1 MVTPSNKTDVTL
13 RQTIRHVI
21 SMRVRGSQHVP
32 CVFASATTMARPGAI
47 VPALAAEAAGAT
59 GEVLV
64 LRSRVRLILEE
75 ADYFLVIR
83 VTEWVL
89 RKSCWLVYRCL
100 LS

>member
-1 MVTPSNKTDVTL
+1 MARHSNKMDVTL

-32 CVFASATTMARPGAI
+32 CVFASAMTMARLGAI

-59 GEVLV
+59 GEVL
-64 LRSRVRLILEE
+64 RHRVRLILEE

-83 VTEWVL
+83 VIEWVL
-89 RKSCWLVYRCL
+89 RKSCWLV
-100 LS
+100 